1 MYILTCM
8 WHHNS
13 IKTYTHTL
21 TTMARA
27 AMASVWIILSMLLLP
42 ASSFQGVRL
51 TASPRSRRQFRTTR
65 MASKQELI
73 DSTITS
79 TPQSKRK
86 PVFPLSS
93 YNLARDEKTQKN
105 NFLSFIDYSATPYSQ
120 VTRLV
125 EPRAYARSDQFNKN
139 MADVPPTIDDVA
151 PPPHGYGAVGL
162 FLAWNKLPARAVVGT
177 LAYCSFPYIL
187 ECLSFITRNVES
199 DALLSLVNTWLPGV
213 SIVLGT
219 YVSLTLS
226 ILYDRFTRMQ
236 ETVYKEASILALTCH
251 SLLHLFENDKDAAVE
266 GTQCIADQI
275 RILVRESRGRE
286 IMGVI
291 YSDPYARILDLL
303 KKKGNGPSSLDSVSV
318 SVRER
323 SAKVPSLTQFVHSPI
338 SIATTF

>member
-1 MYILTCM
+1 MKIYYPLLGAPSY
-8 WHHNS
+8 NS
-13 IKTYTHTL
+13 L
-21 TTMARA
+21 TTRQHTRTTMTRA
-27 AMASVWIILSMLLLP
+27 VMASAWVLSLLWLQV
-42 ASSFQGVRL
+42 SSFQGVRL
-51 TASPRSRRQFRTTR
+51 AARSRPLCLRQFRTMR
-65 MASKQELI
+65 MASKQEFAN
-73 DSTITS
+73 STMSS
-79 TPQSKRK
+79 TPQLKRK
-86 PVFPLSS
+86 TPYPLSS
-93 YNLARDEKTQKN
+93 YNLAIDEKRQNN

-125 EPRAYARSDQFNKN
+125 EQRAYARSDQFDRN

-151 PPPHGYGAVGL
+151 PPPHGYGAVGQ

-177 LAYCSFPYIL
+177 LAYFSFPYIL
-187 ECLSFITRNVES
+187 QCLCFFTRNVES

-236 ETVYKEASILALTCH
+236 ETVYKEASLLALTCH
-251 SLLHLFENDKDAAVE
+251 SLLHLFEDDKEAAVE

-303 KKKGNGPSSLDSVSV
+303 KRKGYGPLKLDTVSICL
-318 SVRER
+318 VR
-323 SAKVPSLTQFVHSPI
+323 F
-338 SIATTF
+338 